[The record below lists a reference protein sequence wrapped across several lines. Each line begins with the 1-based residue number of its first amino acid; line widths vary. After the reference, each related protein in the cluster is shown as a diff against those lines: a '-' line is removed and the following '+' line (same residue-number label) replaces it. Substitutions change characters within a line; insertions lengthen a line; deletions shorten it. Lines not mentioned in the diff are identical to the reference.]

1 MLNNSQMIEEF
12 IVSRIEASQDG
23 SPYVNVSFIDQTAA
37 ERQQSMNL
45 FGVKTM
51 TFTSAEELMK
61 NLPRVMSNVM
71 GRGTGLDDSP
81 TFKLSIR
88 EYEDIG
94 LRVGDKV
101 LFEIKKSE
109 ATDI

>member
-1 MLNNSQMIEEF
+1 
-12 IVSRIEASQDG
+12 
-23 SPYVNVSFIDQTAA
+23 
-37 ERQQSMNL
+37 
-45 FGVKTM
+45 
-51 TFTSAEELMK
+51 MK